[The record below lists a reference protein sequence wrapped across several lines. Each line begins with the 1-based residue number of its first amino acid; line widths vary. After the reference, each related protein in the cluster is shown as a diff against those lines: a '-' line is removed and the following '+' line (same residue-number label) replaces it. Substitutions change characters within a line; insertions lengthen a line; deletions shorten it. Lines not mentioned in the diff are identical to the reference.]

1 MQTESKEKNLS
12 GSTDFIN
19 AARQKLLGPT
29 PLQYSEALS
38 NACGRSV
45 VEICLDA
52 IYNKNARHLVSLGLT
67 NESLAISYVARRL
80 SIPATI
86 FIPTVNDP
94 LFKIIK
100 KKIQLEKATIVEY
113 GASNKDTII
122 AINNFVKQLPNA
134 VYISEIDIYNDLL
147 GNSAI
152 IHEAKLQLLS
162 EPSAVIV
169 SCFREHTHKSNQ
181 CTNNTPKDL
190 KSNKASEN
198 LKRQITSS
206 ESKDSLSE
214 KPISLPKNDLSS
226 KSLELKNSYNHFCA
240 LRNLSLLAGVLSGIS
255 SSGWNKKTPV
265 IGVETF
271 DSSSLNQTL
280 SNNSKSTANNIE
292 IHTKLLDPNSKQ
304 KKENTNQKSDIFE
317 VIRSNVVIPISI
329 SDQLASQ
336 SAAQF
341 TQDHQFLVGKGT
353 ALPLSL
359 LYNNIIKEIIPTLNK
374 KSTILVILDGS
385 SVVSFD
391 SLNKPNHC
399 LSLNAPVMVC
409 SGDNLLI
416 RMANKSS
423 FESGKSIRRSD
434 LQPTR
439 YKSDALPRLN
449 DKGAASNNNKSENFQ
464 NTRNS
469 NITSNSDNTKTRKR
483 SNTIEDAPFLPNK
496 LFLNNYNLKLE
507 SDPGYFNS
515 TSLSSNQSLPL
526 SNITSSSNKVVKIA
540 PKEDTSDPIANINEN
555 SQGQVVDS
563 QLEFKNSIDP
573 DSFQASNPSKITNYN
588 RSQSMSNAFMRPP
601 PGPAAKS
608 SLSSFLNNPS
618 AKSDRK
624 IISRSSSSVSVNGL
638 KKLKMSKSTLK
649 HHKLPP
655 KDDLLTQNKNK
666 SKLAN
671 KAINHIVTQSSPL
684 LSVSSFKNPSNDD
697 GRANDYSNLLKD
709 SVANIDKNP
718 NYNNSNFNINNS
730 LINSLGNNNG
740 LYENNGIN
748 LSPEDISEIIKNDI
762 RNQLLA
768 GKSNINSYL
777 KAYAENLLALSNS
790 SSNLNADLTISEN
803 GQGFSS
809 YKDEPEGSTDF
820 NRNNEKS
827 SAKLGENRNTNIKN
841 GIKLTSE
848 RSSNGIVSD
857 RNYARDSKKG
867 STEGLNSGYFM
878 SEPGFDTKMTSVDE
892 QLMSFLGMDLTGRQ
906 QQQQKC
912 DQNDLKKIQEIKN
925 NLLKNSAAYNV
936 GGMHSGSITNTN
948 QSTPNAFDNY
958 YSGYNNDECQ
968 NLGSSGSMYQLANP
982 QANNLVQ
989 IQHHMQQQQRQ
1000 QYQMLAQSQ
1009 LQQSYNES
1017 VKPSELAGDTHTKN
1031 PAKISQNTDE
1041 TQSKQQ
1047 STEALLLLLT
1057 K

>member
-1 MQTESKEKNLS
+1 MFRSSYFSQVWLKLENMQ
-12 GSTDFIN
+12 
-19 AARQKLLGPT
+19 PT
-29 PLQYSEALS
+29 HSFRL
-38 NACGRSV
+38 RSV

-52 IYNKNARHLVSLGLT
+52 IFNKNARHLVSLGLT

-80 SIPATI
+80 STPATI

-122 AINNFVKQLPNA
+122 ALNNFVKQLPNA
-134 VYISEIDIYNDLL
+134 VYISENDIYNDLL

-152 IHEAKLQLLS
+152 IYEAKLQLLS

-181 CTNNTPKDL
+181 CTNNNPKDL
-190 KSNKASEN
+190 KLTKASEN
-198 LKRQITSS
+198 LKTPITLS
-206 ESKDSLSE
+206 ESQDNSSE
-214 KPISLPKNDLSS
+214 KPISLIKNNLSP
-226 KSLELKNSYNHFCA
+226 KSLELKNNYTHFCA
-240 LRNLSLLAGVLSGIS
+240 LRNLSLLAGILSGIS

-280 SNNSKSTANNIE
+280 SNNSKSTSNNTE
-292 IHTKLLDPNSKQ
+292 IHTKLLNSNSTRNKD
-304 KKENTNQKSDIFE
+304 NSSQKSDIFE
-317 VIRSNVVIPISI
+317 VIRSNVVIPISV

-374 KSTILVILDGS
+374 NSTVLVILDGS

-439 YKSDALPRLN
+439 YQSDALPGLN
-449 DKGAASNNNKSENFQ
+449 DKGAASNNNKSEHFQ
-464 NTRNS
+464 NVKNS
-469 NITSNSDNTKTRKR
+469 NIISNSKNTKSRKR

-507 SDPGYFNS
+507 SDPGYFNP
-515 TSLSSNQSLPL
+515 TSLPNNQNLPL
-526 SNITSSSNKVVKIA
+526 NNVISSSNKVIKIA
-540 PKEDTSDPIANINEN
+540 PKEDISDTIANINEI
-555 SQGQVVDS
+555 SEDQVVDS
-563 QLEFKNSIDP
+563 QLEFKNSINP
-573 DSFQASNPSKITNYN
+573 DSFQASNPSKMSNYN

-655 KDDLLTQNKNK
+655 KDNLLAQNINK
-666 SKLAN
+666 SKLGNGKLAN
-671 KAINHIVTQSSPL
+671 KVVNHIITQSSPL
-684 LSVSSFKNPSNDD
+684 LSASSYKNSENDD
-697 GRANDYSNLLKD
+697 ARANDYSSLLK
-709 SVANIDKNP
+709 SSIANINENG
-718 NYNNSNFNINNS
+718 NYNNPNFNINNF
-730 LINSLGNNNG
+730 LINSLGNSNG
-740 LYENNGIN
+740 LYENEDIN
-748 LSPEDISEIIKNDI
+748 LSPDDISEIIKNDI

-790 SSNLNADLTISEN
+790 SSNLNTDLSISGN
-803 GQGFSS
+803 GQLLSS
-809 YKDEPEGSTDF
+809 YKDSPDGPSDF
-820 NRNNEKS
+820 NRNNEQS
-827 SAKLGENRNTNIKN
+827 SANRGVYRNLNINN
-841 GIKLTSE
+841 GNKLTSE
-848 RSSNGIVSD
+848 MSSNGNESA
-857 RNYARDSKKG
+857 RNYIRDSKKG
-867 STEGLNSGYFM
+867 SNEGSNCGYIM
-878 SEPGFDTKMTSVDE
+878 SEPGFDTRMASVDE
-892 QLMSFLGMDLTGRQ
+892 QLMSFLGMDLTSRQ
-906 QQQQKC
+906 QQLQKC
-912 DQNDLKKIQEIKN
+912 DQNDLKKIQEIKM
-925 NLLKNSAAYNV
+925 NLLKNSAAYSV
-936 GGMHSGSITNTN
+936 GGMQSGSGTSTN
-948 QSTPNAFDNY
+948 QSTPSASGNY
-958 YSGYNNDECQ
+958 YRGNNNDDGQ

-982 QANNLVQ
+982 QGNNLVQ
-989 IQHHMQQQQRQ
+989 IQHHMQQQQQQRQ

-1017 VKPSELAGDTHTKN
+1017 IKSSKLAGDAHANN
-1031 PAKISQNTDE
+1031 PAKNSQNMDE